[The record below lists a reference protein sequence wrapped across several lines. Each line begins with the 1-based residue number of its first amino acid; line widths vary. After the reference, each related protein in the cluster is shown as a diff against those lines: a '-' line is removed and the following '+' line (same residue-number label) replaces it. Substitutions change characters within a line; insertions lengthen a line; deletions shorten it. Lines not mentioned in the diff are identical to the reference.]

1 MISGNRYEQAW
12 GDIGQERIL
21 ESSNVIDNLLKF
33 DRYDS
38 NLCSKAINEP
48 SVLTRIMKNI
58 DSQNRRVLVKAF
70 LELVMAFLES

>member
-1 MISGNRYEQAW
+1 MISGNRYEQVW

-38 NLCSKAINEP
+38 NLCSKANNEP

>member
-1 MISGNRYEQAW
+1 MISGNRYEQVW

-38 NLCSKAINEP
+38 NLCSKAINEK

>member
-1 MISGNRYEQAW
+1 MISGNRYEQVW

-21 ESSNVIDNLLKF
+21 ENSNFIDNLLKF
-33 DRYDS
+33 DRHGS
-38 NLCSKAINEP
+38 NLYSKAINEP

-58 DSQNRRVLVKAF
+58 DSQNRRVLVKEF

>member
-1 MISGNRYEQAW
+1 MISGNRYEQVW

-21 ESSNVIDNLLKF
+21 ENSNFIDNLLKF
-33 DRYDS
+33 DGHGS
-38 NLCSKAINEP
+38 NLYSKAINEP

-58 DSQNRRVLVKAF
+58 DSQNRRVLVKEF